1 MIATR
6 DGNAGVRDVPSV
18 SGLTHVVTVVHLT
31 ERGDTGVKMFRGTQW
46 VLSSTCFNE
55 WLCWFQEEIPNTWL
69 HVWIRGPNQGM
80 ICSPGCCCYCF
91 LVSQS
96 CLKLCDS
103 TDYSLPGSSVHR
115 DSPGKNLEVGRD
127 FPTPGYFPNPGLNLC
142 LLHWQADSLPLCH
155 QGSPQPRI
163 TEI

>member
-115 DSPGKNLEVGRD
+115 IFSQPRTEPVSPALAGRFFTTVPPGKPSAQDNRD
-127 FPTPGYFPNPGLNLC
+127 INYITTC
-142 LLHWQADSLPLCH
+142 LALSYKLQC
-155 QGSPQPRI
+155 
-163 TEI
+163 